1 MSLEACNGYGA
12 CAEAVIAASLRVAEN
27 SELTGD
33 TVAFFT
39 GAAVAATYDDE
50 LKTLG
55 LLRTIATAVKN
66 SGLW

>member
-12 CAEAVIAASLRVAEN
+12 CAAAVIAASLRVAEN
-27 SELTGD
+27 SELTAD
-33 TVAFFT
+33 IIASFT
-39 GAAVAATYDDE
+39 AAAVAATYDDE

-66 SGLW
+66 SELW